1 MPLPLTPLDWIA
13 TAWFIVWWA
22 GYVIFADAH
31 RKHRP
36 SLLSQ
41 MTALRASWM
50 RGAVERE
57 VRIGDVNIIAN
68 LSNGSTFFASTT
80 LLILGGL
87 LALLGTTDK
96 LASVVLE
103 LPFTRRGPERF
114 WDLKILL
121 LTGIFI
127 FAFFKFTWSLRLFHF
142 CSVMV
147 GAAPEMTAPDQ
158 ERESFVKRATATATL
173 AAESFNNGL
182 RAYYF
187 ALAALMWFLNPW
199 VWMAATSWV
208 VLILYHR
215 EFHSEALRAIAGPAR
230 EPPPAG
236 ESGP

>member
-1 MPLPLTPLDWIA
+1 MPLPLSPLDWFA
-13 TAWFIVWWA
+13 TVWFVVWWV
-22 GYVIFADAH
+22 GYVLFADAH
-31 RKHRP
+31 RKYRP
-36 SLLSQ
+36 SLLSH

-96 LASVVLE
+96 LATVMLE
-103 LPFTRRGPERF
+103 LPFTKRGPERF

-147 GAAPEMTAPDQ
+147 GAAPEMTAPDE
-158 ERESFVKRATATATL
+158 ERQFFVKRATATATL

-199 VWMAATSWV
+199 AWMAATSWV

-215 EFHSEALRAIAGPAR
+215 EFHSEALRAIAGSAP
-230 EPPPAG
+230 EPPPTR